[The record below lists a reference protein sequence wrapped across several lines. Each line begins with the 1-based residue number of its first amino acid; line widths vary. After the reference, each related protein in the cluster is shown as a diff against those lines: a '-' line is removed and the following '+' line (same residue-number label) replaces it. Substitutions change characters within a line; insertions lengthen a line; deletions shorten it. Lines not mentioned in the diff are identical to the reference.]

1 MRDEAGRV
9 VVFGVVAVMVLIS
22 WQRVRA
28 CGGWCLV
35 DVDVLDSSLLKQMK
49 EATDRKR
56 IVSTIVFEIHQVRQ
70 RQEWCVVPRTLH
82 VDCALSVKN

>member
-1 MRDEAGRV
+1 MC
-9 VVFGVVAVMVLIS
+9 
-22 WQRVRA
+22 VRA
-28 CGGWCLV
+28 VGGC
-35 DVDVLDSSLLKQMK
+35 VDVLDSSLLKQMK

-82 VDCALSVKN
+82 VDCACALSVLKILKTTGTNHAIVVSS